1 MQRLVLILS
10 ASHLSAP
17 VCACRSGWRSRP
29 PRDTRCQFTSCPE
42 RWTPVSICLSH
53 ADGDHGWFRVR
64 LTATSLCVCVCVPGP
79 VVGEF
84 PAQNDVNL
92 APAPSLPQV
101 MIIFIILNTS
111 CSLQKRK
118 ITDSQCLSHQT

>member
-1 MQRLVLILS
+1 MNAKVGTDTVSLSPLGPRVCVQERLAVEAPKRHKVSVHVLSREMDSCEYL
-10 ASHLSAP
+10 L
-17 VCACRSGWRSRP
+17 VTCRWRSRLV
-29 PRDTRCQFTSCPE
+29 QGQ
-42 RWTPVSICLSH
+42 
-53 ADGDHGWFRVR
+53 ADRY
-64 LTATSLCVCVCVPGP
+64 LTLCVCVPGP